1 MPAPPRS
8 FLVVTDIA
16 IRWQVPALDI
26 AGWAIDGEIALS
38 AVLPTVDTA
47 DKQIASGIVEI
58 DGADVVAL
66 FQRDGASPKPALVRR
81 FRRTKKAEWE
91 WIARPPARWRRRH
104 RRRRDHPACG
114 VRALRT
120 RLGIVRRGLSGE

>member
-8 FLVVTDIA
+8 FLTVTDTA

-38 AVLPTVDTA
+38 AVLPAVETA

-66 FQRDGASPKPALVRR
+66 FRRVAQASAGPTLPSFEEIRMGMDR
-81 FRRTKKAEWE
+81 SSD
-91 WIARPPARWRRRH
+91 RWRRRH
-104 RRRRDHPACG
+104 RGGRDHPAQG
-114 VRALRT
+114 V
-120 RLGIVRRGLSGE
+120 